1 MGPARIYPWRK
12 MHRSRAP
19 SIAPGTFF
27 VAQPWADCITNM
39 PGVNLRQAQPL
50 RRTFGADGKGGWL
63 VDPYSGPGLQVKT
76 CRPSSMR
83 AKSTAATKCPLRRRA
98 VRTGANWNAGG
109 GSIALLLSQTQNIR
123 DEFL

>member
-39 PGVNLRQAQPL
+39 PGFNLRQAQAALTILAAIVTNKLPISEAWMAVVFFAAVGVL
-50 RRTFGADGKGGWL
+50 SW
-63 VDPYSGPGLQVKT
+63 
-76 CRPSSMR
+76 
-83 AKSTAATKCPLRRRA
+83 TAGRA
-98 VRTGANWNAGG
+98 VK
-109 GSIALLLSQTQNIR
+109 
-123 DEFL
+123 